1 MLQPMGLQTA
11 GHDCVTE
18 QQQQG
23 PSLENFGSGSLFLLD
38 VRIVKLKMA

>member
-11 GHDCVTE
+11 GHDWATE